1 MRTFLSTLVWA
12 YWTVVFHFCLVLVT
26 ILFVIT
32 YPFDRYRKI
41 PNRVLKLLAWLVI
54 KPIPTWCVEIRGAD
68 YGKIHQPTIV
78 VANHQSFL
86 DIPLLYLLPWR
97 MKWVTKKN
105 LLRIPVLGWLTA
117 MTGHIP
123 IDRKSLQSFRAMDA
137 LVQPIQAGIPG
148 MIFPEGTRTTD
159 GSMKKYKKGA
169 FVLAKKYN
177 FRVLPVVLEGG
188 YEAMPSG
195 SWKFNFK
202 KTFVISVLEP
212 LDPAE
217 FEDSNKLKDF
227 AQQQIKD
234 ELKSMQKEN
243 DIKQ

>member
-12 YWTVVFHFCLVLVT
+12 YWTIVFHFCLVLVT

-123 IDRKSLQSFRAMDA
+123 IDRKSMQSFRAMEV

-243 DIKQ
+243 DIK